1 MIVGLKKRKTRFPV
15 IEVLGPIDSG
25 KRIIAPALA
34 SMLNGSW
41 VELPSFSTNT
51 GRLLY
56 SSLFASTSLIEAVPQ
71 WWAHIYGAHILERV
85 DEVENLRS
93 KGPVIVT
100 NYALAYK
107 IWNSCLD
114 FPFSTYETMIRGI
127 EIPDIGYT
135 INSNLTQDNFKTIKM
150 NLTPRFEN
158 AIRFCM
164 QKDIKNTVRV
174 DCNQTSNHYH
184 VNLNNIVRTIADHAS
199 KKYKL
204 PIDYS
209 VVFTADMFM
218 KKKDL

>member
-1 MIVGLKKRKTRFPV
+1 MGLKKRKSRFPL
-15 IEVLGPIDSG
+15 IEVLGPIDCG

-34 SMLNGSW
+34 SMLSGSW
-41 VELPSFSTNT
+41 IELPSFSTNT

-56 SSLFASTSLIEAVPQ
+56 SSLFASTSSVEAFPH
-71 WWAHIYGAHILERV
+71 WWAHIYGAHMLEHV
-85 DEVENLRS
+85 DEIDSLRN

-114 FPFSTYETMIRGI
+114 FPYSTYETMVRGI
-127 EIPDIGYT
+127 ETPDIGYI

-150 NLTPRFEN
+150 NLTPRFEHSVK
-158 AIRFCM
+158 FCM
-164 QKDIKNTVRV
+164 LKGGKDTIIV
-174 DCNQTSNHYH
+174 DCNQTSDYYH
-184 VNLNNIVRTIADHAS
+184 VNLNNTVRTIAEHAS

-204 PIDYS
+204 PINYS